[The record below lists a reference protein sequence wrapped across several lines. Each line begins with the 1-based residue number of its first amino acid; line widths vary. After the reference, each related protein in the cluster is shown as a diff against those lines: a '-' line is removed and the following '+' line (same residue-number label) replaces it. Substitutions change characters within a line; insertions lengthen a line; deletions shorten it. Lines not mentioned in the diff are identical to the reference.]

1 LEHVLES
8 VESMVL
14 TVLGVPVSPETGYD
28 KDIREARRGLLGV
41 GVVVTGGC
49 GIVAVITGSCGV
61 VVVISRGVVV
71 VISREVVVLVIDC

>member
-8 VESMVL
+8 VESVVL
-14 TVLGVPVSPETGYD
+14 TVLGVSPETGYD
-28 KDIREARRGLLGV
+28 RDIREARRGLLGV

-71 VISREVVVLVIDC
+71 VISREVVVLVIGC